1 MATVGRSSARGPTGR
16 GNSTLRA
23 PVQAKVATRAAKGP
37 LGLGGTRGFSREEHD
52 LYPTE
57 RPIAETLVRAER
69 FDGGA
74 WECACGL
81 GDLSRVLIAAG
92 VDTVSTDLVARG
104 YGRGGVDFLKTTGLR
119 KPNVVTNPPFKLW
132 LDFAMHALRL
142 GATKVALLGR
152 LLTVEDW
159 QGRAEFFRQTRL
171 SRIVVA
177 GRGTKMRAHGSRDKG
192 FKGTIAYAWYV
203 WDRLARWHGG
213 PILHWPHP
221 GMVPA

>member
-1 MATVGRSSARGPTGR
+1 MGR
-16 GNSTLRA
+16 GVSRSDRA
-23 PVQAKVATRAAKGP
+23 PVQASARAGANGP
-37 LGLGGTRGFSREEHD
+37 LGLGGTRGFSRAEHD
-52 LYPTE
+52 LYPTQ
-57 RPIAETLVRAER
+57 PAIARVLVEAER
-69 FDGGA
+69 FPGGA

-81 GDLSRVLIAAG
+81 GDLSRVLIGAG
-92 VDTVSTDLVARG
+92 IDTVSTDLVARG
-104 YGRGGVDFLKTTGLR
+104 YGRGGVDFLKTTKLR
-119 KPNVVTNPPFKLW
+119 RPNVVTNPPFYAW
-132 LDFAMHALRL
+132 LDFAMHALQL
-142 GATKVALLGR
+142 GAAKVALLGR

-171 SRIVVA
+171 SRVIVA

-203 WDRLARWHGG
+203 WDRFARWHGG